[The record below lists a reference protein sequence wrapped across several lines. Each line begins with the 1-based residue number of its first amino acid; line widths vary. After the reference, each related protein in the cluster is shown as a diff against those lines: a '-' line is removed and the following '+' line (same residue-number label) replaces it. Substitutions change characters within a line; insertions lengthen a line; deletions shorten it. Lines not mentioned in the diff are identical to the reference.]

1 MEKFNYG
8 PEKKKIERLR
18 RKQNPAKTMSKNEDK
33 IRTSQKSSP
42 SFIQQYIVP
51 KHRYVR
57 FVLFISSL
65 IFDPALHY
73 ST

>member
-1 MEKFNYG
+1 MAQKK
-8 PEKKKIERLR
+8 KKKIERLR

-33 IRTSQKSSP
+33 IRTRRKSSP
-42 SFIQQYIVP
+42 SFIQQHIVP
-51 KHRYVR
+51 KYHYVR

>member
-33 IRTSQKSSP
+33 IRTRQKSSP
-42 SFIQQYIVP
+42 SFIQQHIVP
-51 KHRYVR
+51 KC
-57 FVLFISSL
+57 
-65 IFDPALHY
+65 
-73 ST
+73 